1 MIIYLDD
8 CLKVGY
14 CTSGVV
20 NYLKKHDKDIQG
32 TSGVVNYLKKHDKD
46 IQDFFAN
53 GIDSSELPDDMLVRK
68 VIKFKDKQSNKTEN
82 K

>member
-20 NYLKKHDKDIQG
+20 NYLKKHDK
-32 TSGVVNYLKKHDKD
+32 N

-53 GIDSSELPDDMLVRK
+53 GIDSSELPDEL
-68 VIKFKDKQSNKTEN
+68 
-82 K
+82 

>member
-20 NYLKKHDKDIQG
+20 NYLKKHDK
-32 TSGVVNYLKKHDKD
+32 N

-53 GIDSSELPDDMLVRK
+53 GIDSSELPDDMDQRK
-68 VIKFKDKQSNKTEN
+68 TNQSQSNIMRLWN
-82 K
+82 R

>member
-20 NYLKKHDKDIQG
+20 NYLKKHDKD
-32 TSGVVNYLKKHDKD
+32 V
-46 IQDFFAN
+46 QDFFAN